1 MYGLIDVGDWQ
12 TYVDLK
18 TGTEL
23 DSTKPHFL
31 SDLVKDSPYPG
42 DGEISINWVKQ
53 TAERIIGL
61 YDPHWLM
68 LTYTQPLFAN
78 SDDSQQQDSLMTQ
91 HQRII
96 NDIQE
101 LCRTKTYEAVIVMSN
116 PKVPLKDEIINLPTS
131 GLLETS
137 PWGSALAGLSGAV
150 PEDREILLKQPHIKQ
165 VISKDDILTKHP
177 HVDENFRY
185 YLPDYC
191 LVAAEGYL
199 FRGYNSHFPK
209 KKTLADLCT
218 ANIPVYSTLGTPAH
232 VKELYSL
239 MKNALLNGKKV
250 LLAVIE
256 GYRADAPIP
265 AGFQLCGNKDE
276 WYSYAG
282 LSQYL
287 LLTSGKAFYETP
299 YPPVYNRTKKKR
311 ETVYPFSG
319 FFTSIPSNTLGDF
332 NGVRSAVV
340 SSRSMIVHMA
350 ANADLA
356 IECYCRDKNNMGTM
370 ATFKP
375 ELTASLV

>member
-18 TGTEL
+18 TGLEL
-23 DSTKPHFL
+23 DTGQPPMLAELLKN
-31 SDLVKDSPYPG
+31 SPYPG
-42 DGEISINWVKQ
+42 DGEISVSWVRQ
-53 TAERIIGL
+53 TAERIISL

-68 LTYTQPLFAN
+68 LTYTQPVFAQN
-78 SDDSQQQDSLMTQ
+78 TGLQPESLQ
-91 HQRII
+91 PLHRRII
-96 NDIQE
+96 NDILE
-101 LCRTKTYEAVIVMSN
+101 LCRSKAYETVIVMTGA
-116 PKVPLKDEIINLPTS
+116 KVPLKEEIINLPTT

-150 PEDREILLKQPHIKQ
+150 PEDEEILLQQPYIKQ
-165 VISKDDILTKHP
+165 VVSKTDILTKHP
-177 HVDENFRY
+177 EADENFRY

-191 LVAAEGYL
+191 LVAADGYL
-199 FRGYNSHFPK
+199 FRGFNSHFPK
-209 KKTLADLCT
+209 KKILADLC
-218 ANIPVYSTLGTPAH
+218 AASIPVYSTLGTPNH
-232 VKELYSL
+232 IRELYGI

-256 GYRADAPIP
+256 GYRADAAVPS
-265 AGFQLCGNKDE
+265 GFHMCGNKDE

-282 LSQYL
+282 LAQYL
-287 LLTSGKAFYETP
+287 LLSSGKAFYETP

-319 FFTSIPSNTLGDF
+319 FFVSIPADTLGDLP
-332 NGVRSAVV
+332 GIRSAVV

-356 IECYCRDKNNMGTM
+356 IECYCRDKSTMGTM
-370 ATFKP
+370 AAIKQA
-375 ELTASLV
+375 LASSLA